1 VAEVATPAKPYR
13 AINPATGELLA
24 HHPTATDALV
34 EDALT
39 AAAAAYTAW
48 SSKSLEAR
56 AEGLN
61 RAADLFAQRVD
72 ELAQMATLEVGKPL
86 AEARDEVQFTVD
98 IFRYYATEGPR
109 LAADSELQFSGGR
122 ALLQRRPIGPLLGV
136 MPWNYPYY
144 QVARFVAPNLMLG
157 NTVLLKHAES
167 CPGSALAIEQL
178 LTEAGFPKGVFR
190 NLFATHEQVAKIVA
204 DPRIQGVS
212 FTGSE
217 RTGTVIGELAGRHL
231 KKAVL
236 ELGGSDPYIVLD
248 ARDVAE
254 AADQAWDRRME
265 NVGQACNSNK
275 RMIVTADIADE
286 FVARLVQRA
295 GDLVA
300 GDPMLDRSGTYAPMA
315 SRAAAEALAEQVA
328 DAVARGARLHV
339 GGTVHGP
346 GAYFAPA
353 VLTGVTPGMRAFHEE
368 LFGPVAV
375 VYSVPSDDQA
385 VALANDSTYG
395 LGGAVFCTDAD
406 RAARVAARLN
416 VGMASVN
423 APAAESADLPFGG
436 VKRSG
441 FGRELGPLGMDEF
454 ANRRLYYQAPDHD
467 HDHDHQPARAR
478 SHLRGQRRAV
488 D

>member
-1 VAEVATPAKPYR
+1 MTELATRTGPYR
-13 AINPATGELLA
+13 SVDPATGELLEQFA
-24 HHPTATDALV
+24 TATDAEV
-34 EDALT
+34 EQALA

-48 SSKSLEAR
+48 NATPVEAR
-56 AEGLN
+56 AEKLN
-61 RAADLFAQRVD
+61 RVADLFVEHLD
-72 ELAQMATLEVGKPL
+72 ELAAMATREVGKQL
-86 AEARDEVQFTVD
+86 AEARGEVLFTVD

-109 LAADSELQFSGGR
+109 LAADAELQFSGGR
-122 ALLQRRPIGPLLGV
+122 AVLQRLPIGPLLGV

-167 CPGSALAIEQL
+167 CPGSALLIEQVL
-178 LTEAGFPKGVFR
+178 AEAGIPAGVFT
-190 NLFATHEQVAKIVA
+190 NLFASHEQVASLIG

-217 RTGTVIGELAGRHL
+217 RAGSVIGELAGRHL

-248 ARDVAE
+248 AEDVSA

-275 RMIVTADIADE
+275 RIIVAADIADA

-295 GDLVA
+295 SELVP
-300 GDPMLDRSGTYAPMA
+300 GDPMLDQPRTFAPMA
-315 SRAAAEALAEQVA
+315 SRAAAEALVAQVA
-328 DAVARGARLHV
+328 DAVAGGARLHV
-339 GGTVHGP
+339 GGTLHGS
-346 GAYFAPA
+346 GAHFAPA
-353 VLTGVTPGMRAFHEE
+353 VITGVTPDMRAFHEE

-375 VYSVPSDDQA
+375 VYVVDSDEEA
-385 VALANDSTYG
+385 VALANDSGYG
-395 LGGAVFCTDAD
+395 LGGAVFSRDAD
-406 RAARVAARLN
+406 RAARVAARLE

-441 FGRELGPLGMDEF
+441 FGRELGPLGMEEF
-454 ANRRLYYQAPDHD
+454 VNKRLYFRAP
-467 HDHDHQPARAR
+467 
-478 SHLRGQRRAV
+478 
-488 D
+488 